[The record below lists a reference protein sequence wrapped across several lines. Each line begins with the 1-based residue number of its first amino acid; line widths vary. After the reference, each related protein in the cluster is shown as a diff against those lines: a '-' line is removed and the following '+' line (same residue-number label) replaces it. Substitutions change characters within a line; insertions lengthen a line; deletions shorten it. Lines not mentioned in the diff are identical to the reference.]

1 MKKIY
6 LIVSF
11 VILSVA
17 SYAAVT
23 EEELMSTTPNQ
34 VREQLQQNIRIG
46 MKNSGMLNVYGMLM
60 QSRYS
65 NQEKNQVL
73 SQMREAFQK
82 GATQETIANKVGEG
96 LAKNVTAE
104 QMGKALNNVG
114 NRYSFA
120 KQIAE
125 RITKE
130 ETVKNR
136 IMNNIA
142 EALAAGMHERDVESL
157 MSRDRVRKDKELA
170 AEVCEMARDMVRA
183 RINSQDV
190 AKTMG
195 LAIDK
200 GYSAKEMAE
209 IRAMFRNNIRNTNA
223 NELAMNMKYG
233 FEKGY
238 KGGQMAG
245 SMSGSGNGGG
255 SGSGGGSGAGAGAG
269 GAGGSGGSGGGHG
282 GGGKGR

>member
-6 LIVSF
+6 LIVCL

-23 EEELMSTTPNQ
+23 EEDLMSTTPNQ
-34 VREQLQQNIRIG
+34 VREQLQQNIRMG
-46 MKNSGMLNVYGMLM
+46 MKNSELLNVYGMLM

-65 NQEKNQVL
+65 NQEKNQIL

-82 GATQETIANKVGEG
+82 GATQEAIANKVGEG
-96 LAKNVTAE
+96 LAKNVSAD
-104 QMGKALNNVG
+104 QMVKALNNVG

-120 KQIAE
+120 KLIAE
-125 RITKE
+125 RITQE
-130 ETVKNR
+130 EKVKNR
-136 IMNNIA
+136 IMSNIA
-142 EALAAGMHERDVESL
+142 EALTAGMHEKDVESL

-170 AEVCEMARDMVRA
+170 AEVSEMARDMVRA

-190 AKTMG
+190 AKTIG
-195 LAIDK
+195 VGIEK

-209 IRAMFRNNIRNTNA
+209 IRAMFRNNLRNMNA

-245 SMSGSGNGGG
+245 SMSGTGNG
-255 SGSGGGSGAGAGAG
+255 GSGGGSGAGSS
-269 GAGGSGGSGGGHG
+269 GAGGSGGSSGSGGGHG

>member
-6 LIVSF
+6 LIVCL

-23 EEELMSTTPNQ
+23 EEDLMSTTPNQ
-34 VREQLQQNIRIG
+34 VREQLQQNIRMG
-46 MKNSGMLNVYGMLM
+46 MKNSELLNVYGMLM

-65 NQEKNQVL
+65 NQEKNQIL

-82 GATQETIANKVGEG
+82 GATQEAIANKVGEG
-96 LAKNVTAE
+96 LAKNVSAD
-104 QMGKALNNVG
+104 QMVKALNNVG

-120 KQIAE
+120 KLIAE
-125 RITKE
+125 RITQE
-130 ETVKNR
+130 EKVKNR
-136 IMNNIA
+136 IMSNIT
-142 EALAAGMHERDVESL
+142 EALTAGMHEKDVESL

-170 AEVCEMARDMVRA
+170 AEVSEMA

-190 AKTMG
+190 AKTIG
-195 LAIDK
+195 VGIEK

-209 IRAMFRNNIRNTNA
+209 IRAMFRNNLRNMNA

-245 SMSGSGNGGG
+245 SMSGTGNG
-255 SGSGGGSGAGAGAG
+255 GSGGGSGAGSS
-269 GAGGSGGSGGGHG
+269 GAGGSGGSSGSGGGHG

>member
-6 LIVSF
+6 LIVCL

-23 EEELMSTTPNQ
+23 EEDLMSTTPNQ
-34 VREQLQQNIRIG
+34 VREQLQQNIRMG
-46 MKNSGMLNVYGMLM
+46 MKNSELLNVYGMLM

-65 NQEKNQVL
+65 NQEKNQIL

-82 GATQETIANKVGEG
+82 GATQEAIANKVGEG
-96 LAKNVTAE
+96 LAKNVSAD
-104 QMGKALNNVG
+104 QMVKALNNVG

-120 KQIAE
+120 KLIAE
-125 RITKE
+125 RITQE
-130 ETVKNR
+130 EKVKNR
-136 IMNNIA
+136 IMSNIT
-142 EALAAGMHERDVESL
+142 EALTAGMHEKDVESL

-170 AEVCEMARDMVRA
+170 AEVSEMARDMVRA

-190 AKTMG
+190 AKTIG
-195 LAIDK
+195 VGIEK

-209 IRAMFRNNIRNTNA
+209 IRAMFRNNLRNMNA

-245 SMSGSGNGGG
+245 SMSGTGNG
-255 SGSGGGSGAGAGAG
+255 GSGGGSGAGSS
-269 GAGGSGGSGGGHG
+269 GAGGSGGSSGSGGGHG